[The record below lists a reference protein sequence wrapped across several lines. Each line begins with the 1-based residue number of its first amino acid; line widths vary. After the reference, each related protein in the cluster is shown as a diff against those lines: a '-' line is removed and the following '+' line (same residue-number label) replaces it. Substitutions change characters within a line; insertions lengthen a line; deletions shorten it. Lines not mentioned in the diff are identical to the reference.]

1 MFAASTYDE
10 IIEYERLIENQEI
23 VVLLFVKPTSQDAV
37 DIIREFEYIHYNSSK
52 YCSIYAVGY
61 SNDFQKQSDTHY
73 RKICEILNSDWYFSS
88 KAFVEFKD
96 NLEKR
101 IKWKYSGETEILV
114 LQNNPGKHDPL
125 NFTNY
130 VAIDVNKGLKE
141 GYIDSFQRFMESL
154 VRSAKS
160 SVTAKEAMFEI
171 RKSRVSVKEIIL
183 GAIDD
188 CKKIPN
194 PAKKIIKDRLFYR
207 CANNVS
213 LRNFYF

>member
-23 VVLLFVKPTSQDAV
+23 VVLLFVRPTNQDAI
-37 DIIREFEYIHYNSSK
+37 DTIREFEYIHYNSSK

-61 SNDFQKQSDTHY
+61 SNNFQKRSDTHY

-114 LQNNPGKHDPL
+114 LQNNPGKYDPL
-125 NFTNY
+125 NFINY

-154 VRSAKS
+154 VRSAKN
-160 SVTAKEAMFEI
+160 SVTAKEAMLEI

-188 CKKIPN
+188 SKKIPN

-207 CANNVS
+207 CANNV
-213 LRNFYF
+213 L

>member
-23 VVLLFVKPTSQDAV
+23 VVLLFVKPTNQDAV
-37 DIIREFEYIHYNSSK
+37 DIIQEFEYIHYNSSK

-73 RKICEILNSDWYFSS
+73 RKVCEILNSDWYFSS

-125 NFTNY
+125 NFINY

-188 CKKIPN
+188 SKKIPN

-207 CANNVS
+207 CANNV
-213 LRNFYF
+213 